1 MAVFSRFLTF
11 FDAVF
16 YFDLCLLA
24 NHVYVA
30 KNIPR
35 CLFLAAGRLRTFYT
49 AVKCLLPISR
59 LRLPA
64 CRNGHFEQF
73 FFYFFGAV
81 VIFYLYGQTMYIL
94 QKKNC
99 PQKSFPGRG
108 EFFRKF
114 ICFVTATRPLNYYD
128 YKSTCGAKNMVCG
141 IYRVQLFVYWRRV
154 ITPSCC

>member
-1 MAVFSRFLTF
+1 MFISKPCICCKKYPKMSFPGRGEAPNILHGGKM
-11 FDAVF
+11 
-16 YFDLCLLA
+16 LA
-24 NHVYVA
+24 
-30 KNIPR
+30 
-35 CLFLAAGRLRTFYT
+35 
-49 AVKCLLPISR
+49 S
-59 LRLPA
+59 
-64 CRNGHFEQF
+64 HFEAEIAGLQKWPF
-73 FFYFFGAV
+73 WTVFFYFFGAV

-154 ITPSCC
+154 ITPSCCWRTHILK